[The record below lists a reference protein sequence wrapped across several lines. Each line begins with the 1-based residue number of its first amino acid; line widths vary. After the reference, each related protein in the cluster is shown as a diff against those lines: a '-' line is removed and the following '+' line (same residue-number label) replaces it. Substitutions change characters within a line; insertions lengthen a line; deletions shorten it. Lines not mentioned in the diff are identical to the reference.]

1 MAVTSPPK
9 DLIFESRL
17 MSRPMA
23 FARFVRQGHP
33 VPSSTK
39 MILYGLEAA
48 QDLMVTIR
56 DLRRTVKLVQSGLI
70 TLFPDEAF
78 GLQLM
83 YSTLDRDLLQVERVG
98 QLITTQLLTALTE
111 THEDVVQLAAFSCL
125 ASRGLWINRLY
136 LLPSSRGLIT
146 DKSGALPV
154 PLDARPFRVVVH
166 TVQVTAN
173 LGGFLDLTA
182 LPLPIST
189 LADTVFRLIG
199 MARPP
204 GLSIWT
210 EVAAGIDTAVQ
221 PVRLDTLLTEI
232 VRAIQPLI
240 RIQILIQDPPNAA
253 RRDSTRELLSP
264 DVFLL

>member
-1 MAVTSPPK
+1 M
-9 DLIFESRL
+9 
-17 MSRPMA
+17 
-23 FARFVRQGHP
+23 
-33 VPSSTK
+33 
-39 MILYGLEAA
+39 
-48 QDLMVTIR
+48 
-56 DLRRTVKLVQSGLI
+56 
-70 TLFPDEAF
+70 
-78 GLQLM
+78 
-83 YSTLDRDLLQVERVG
+83 
-98 QLITTQLLTALTE
+98 
-111 THEDVVQLAAFSCL
+111 
-125 ASRGLWINRLY
+125 
-136 LLPSSRGLIT
+136 
-146 DKSGALPV
+146 

-199 MARPP
+199 MVRPP

-253 RRDSTRELLSP
+253 GRDSTREQLSP